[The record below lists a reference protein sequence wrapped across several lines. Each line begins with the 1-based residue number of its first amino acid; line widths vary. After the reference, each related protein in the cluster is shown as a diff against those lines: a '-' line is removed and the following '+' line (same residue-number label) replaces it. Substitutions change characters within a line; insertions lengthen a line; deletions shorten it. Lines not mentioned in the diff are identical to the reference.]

1 MDASHEKKTPKTTW
15 KTILRDY
22 ALMGLV
28 FGLLYITGWITPIMG
43 FVQSGLLAT
52 GIKKPKVTLADR
64 TLEDFDFRGTFTNA
78 AGETVQLADFKGKT
92 LFINIWATWC
102 PPCRAE
108 MPHIDALYEKVA
120 SEDLLFLMVSVDQEA
135 EKAFR
140 FHEQKGFH
148 FPVLHAGAGLS
159 PSLQSQS
166 IPTTV
171 VVSPEGKIAFYQEGM
186 ANFDTA
192 DFRDFLL
199 GLGPKATVDEIK

>member
-1 MDASHEKKTPKTTW
+1 MENAKEKKTHTTTW

-22 ALMGLV
+22 ALMALV
-28 FGLLYITGWITPIMG
+28 FGLLYVTGWITPIMG

-52 GIKKPKVTLADR
+52 GIKKPKVTLTDR

-78 AGETVQLADFKGKT
+78 AGETVRLADYAGKT
-92 LFINIWATWC
+92 LFINVWATWC

-108 MPHIDALYEKVA
+108 MPHIDALYTKVA
-120 SEDLLFLMVSVDQEA
+120 SEDLVFLMLSVDQES

-171 VVSPEGKIAFYQEGM
+171 VVSPEGKIVFYQEGM
-186 ANFDTA
+186 SNFDTA
-192 DFRDFLL
+192 EFRDFLL
-199 GLGPKATVDEIK
+199 GLGPKAALGE